1 MSRRGAGRVGVHAST
16 AGGLERAVANAAAAG
31 CETMQ
36 VFVSNPRG
44 WAERPVDPDAD
55 ERFAKALAAADLWP
69 LWVHGPYLVNFASA
83 DEATRRRSAAITA
96 WTMRRAAALGA
107 DGVVVHAGS
116 HLGAGLAKGL
126 AWAREALLPVLGE
139 LDAALG
145 GPERGPALLLELTA
159 GAPNHMAARFE
170 PMAELLAALDDH
182 ERLGVCL
189 DTCHAHAAGYDLAT
203 AAGASATADR
213 LLATVGG
220 RVALVHANDSRD
232 PAGSGR
238 DRHEAVGRGTIG
250 DAGFA
255 ALLAHPGLAGAAF
268 VSETSGDPAL
278 QRADVTRLKA
288 LRPR

>member
-1 MSRRGAGRVGVHAST
+1 VTRVGVHASA
-16 AGGLERAVANAAAAG
+16 AGGLERAVANAVAAG

-44 WAERPVDPDAD
+44 WAERAVDPAAD
-55 ERFAKALAAADLWP
+55 ERFVKALAAADLWP
-69 LWVHGPYLVNFASA
+69 LWIHAPYLVNFASA

-96 WTMRRAAALGA
+96 WTLRRAGALGA
-107 DGVVVHAGS
+107 AGVVVHAGS
-116 HLGAGLAKGL
+116 HMGAGRAAGLAWTRAAVL
-126 AWAREALLPVLGE
+126 PLLDE

-145 GPERGPALLLELTA
+145 PGQGPALLLELTA

-170 PMAELLAALDDH
+170 PLAELLAALDDH
-182 ERLGVCL
+182 GRLGVCF
-189 DTCHAHAAGYDLAT
+189 DTCHAHAAGYDLST
-203 AAGASATADR
+203 AAGAGAAADQ
-213 LLATVGG
+213 LVAAVGG
-220 RVALVHANDSRD
+220 RVALVHANDARD

-238 DRHEAVGRGTIG
+238 DRHEAVGLGTIG

-268 VSETSGDPAL
+268 VSETSGDPGL
-278 QRADVTRLKA
+278 QRADVARLKA